1 MNIEFTVRITK
12 PLESRCLERD
22 PKLNTMMGRINLK
35 SHL

>member
-1 MNIEFTVRITK
+1 MNIKFIVRTMK

-22 PKLNTMMGRINLK
+22 PKVNFVMDTINLK

>member
-1 MNIEFTVRITK
+1 MNIEFIARTLK

-22 PKLNTMMGRINLK
+22 PELNSVMDRINLK

>member
-1 MNIEFTVRITK
+1 MNIEFIARTTK

-22 PKLNTMMGRINLK
+22 PKLRFVMDRINLK

>member
-1 MNIEFTVRITK
+1 MNIEFTVRTMK

-22 PKLNTMMGRINLK
+22 PKLNFVMDRINLK